1 MNLKKMVSE
10 EFMAI
15 PFNLNRMTGA
25 KLLKL
30 DQWLGNC
37 RKKQ

>member
-25 KLLKL
+25 KLLETGSMIGQL
-30 DQWLGNC
+30 
-37 RKKQ
+37 